1 MFFSILLLA
10 ISCSIDSF
18 GIGVSYGCKKT
29 KLKNSAKLI
38 LFVISFAIT
47 IFSFIIGLFFRNIFS
62 EGFFKL
68 IGSVILIIMGLLI
81 ILKKE
86 NEDFNFDLD
95 NSNDIDNKEALF
107 LGVALSLDS
116 FCIGIGAFAFGM
128 NMFLFAILVACLQ
141 FLFLSLGNCVGI
153 SITNSKFFSQNLLT
167 KISGVVLI
175 LIGILKI

>member
-38 LFVISFAIT
+38 LFVISFAVT

-95 NSNDIDNKEALF
+95 NSNDIDNKEAIL
-107 LGVALSLDS
+107 LGLALSLDS
-116 FCIGIGAFAFGM
+116 FCIGISAFAFGF
-128 NMFLFAILVACLQ
+128 NMFIFALFVAFLQ
-141 FLFLSLGNCVGI
+141 YLFLTLGNYIGI
-153 SITNSKFFSQNLLT
+153 NLSNSKIFSKDLLT
-167 KISGVVLI
+167 KISGIILV
-175 LIGILKI
+175 LIGIFKI